1 MTEPAG
7 MKTGS
12 SGNEAIL
19 SAITQAMTTCDSR
32 TRRELV
38 DRVVAQLFTDTGF
51 ARKFVD
57 AGGITFLLQG
67 LDDPDE
73 KIRLHTIHALSR
85 LAVQG
90 YGGELRK
97 AGAVAPLAVLKGSD
111 PYEAVRDMAG
121 HTLTQ
126 LQ

>member
-1 MTEPAG
+1 MTEQAG
-7 MKTGS
+7 MKTGNS
-12 SGNEAIL
+12 ENEAIL
-19 SAITQAMTTCDSR
+19 SAITSAMKTCDSR
-32 TRRELV
+32 TRRALV

-57 AGGITFLLQG
+57 ADGITFLLQG

-90 YGGELRK
+90 YGEELRK
-97 AGAVAPLAVLKGSD
+97 AGAVGSLAALKGSD

-126 LQ
+126 IE

>member
-1 MTEPAG
+1 MTEQAG

-12 SGNEAIL
+12 SENEAIL
-19 SAITQAMTTCDSR
+19 SALTPAMETCDSR
-32 TRRELV
+32 IRRGLV

-51 ARKFVD
+51 AQKFVD
-57 AGGITFLLQG
+57 AGGIAFLVQG

-90 YGGELRK
+90 YGEDLRAAEV
-97 AGAVAPLAVLKGSD
+97 AGPLAALKGSD

-121 HTLTQ
+121 RTLEQ
-126 LQ
+126 IL